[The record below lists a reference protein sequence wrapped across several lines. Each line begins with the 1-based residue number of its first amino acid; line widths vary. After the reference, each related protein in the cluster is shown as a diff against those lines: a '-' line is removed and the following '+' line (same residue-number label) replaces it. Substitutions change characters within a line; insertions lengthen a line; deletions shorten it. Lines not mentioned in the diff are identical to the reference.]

1 MKDSSMRF
9 KDPISAEGHYISF
22 NLWRVKSFA
31 FTVQKTISNT
41 KVGGNDDVH
50 SLKQLI
56 FSHAYNPMHRYL
68 YEEVKLGCTFRWN
81 SITTNSTCLKP
92 EMNKSP
98 ISVLFFEHSSKHN
111 RKHLVLILKKS
122 NETYE
127 NDAWLTGYNAS
138 KRWKVAGNSFLLLR
152 ILYFGLWRLC
162 GTHWCQ
168 LLGNEFANESCK
180 ALPVFRCQQ
189 KLNAANELSDN
200 KPDIV

>member
-1 MKDSSMRF
+1 MRF

-22 NLWRVKSFA
+22 NLWKVKSFA

-138 KRWKVAGNSFLLLR
+138 KRWKVAGNSFFIVTHIVLR
-152 ILYFGLWRLC
+152 PVTSLWNSLMSITR
-162 GTHWCQ
+162 
-168 LLGNEFANESCK
+168 
-180 ALPVFRCQQ
+180 
-189 KLNAANELSDN
+189 
-200 KPDIV
+200 